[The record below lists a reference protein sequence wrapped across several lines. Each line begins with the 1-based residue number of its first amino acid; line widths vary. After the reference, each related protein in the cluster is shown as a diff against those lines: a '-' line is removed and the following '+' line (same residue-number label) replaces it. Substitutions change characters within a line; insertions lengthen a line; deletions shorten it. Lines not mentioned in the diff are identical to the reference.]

1 MMATPLGELVARM
14 GGHCL
19 APDGSRV
26 DATRVGALPEVQAVH
41 LDGRDCG
48 PGSVYVA
55 LPGSRVDGRRFVTQ
69 AVERG
74 ARVVLCPTDLERAEP
89 GDLGA
94 EVITWVHPEARR
106 IAGQAAAWLEGH
118 PSRSMRCIGITG
130 TNGKTTTAH
139 LIAQLS
145 TFCGQPTGLLGTAG
159 HRLADGSVLEATHT
173 TPDAPNLQRLLA
185 RQVRS
190 GARNTV
196 LEVSSHAL
204 AQERHAGTEFQVAV
218 FTNLSRDHLDF
229 HGSLSEYA
237 DAKARLFEALGP
249 GATAVLNAGDP
260 ASERMAQAA
269 RSVGARVVTYGI
281 GSRVD
286 LSASRLEACPRATT
300 FYISGMGIEDTQAR
314 LPLLGRF
321 NVENA
326 LAAVAVVLLSGASPS
341 RVLEGLASASSAP
354 GRLEEVPSGDR
365 GFRVLVDYAHTDDAL
380 RNVCASLRDVLREG
394 GTPGAR
400 LITVFGCGGDRDRGK
415 RAPMGAAAAAHSD
428 VVILTSDNPRSEDPA
443 AIIEDVLPGFVATG
457 AEHEVV
463 VDRAEALARA
473 IEIARPGDLV
483 LVAGKGHE
491 RVQIVGDRA
500 IPFDDRDVLRGI
512 LA

>member
-1 MMATPLGELVARM
+1 MMATPLGDLVARL

-19 APDGSRV
+19 AADGSLV
-26 DATRVGALPEVQAVH
+26 DLTRTESLPGVASVH

-48 PGSVYVA
+48 PDSLYVA
-55 LPGSRVDGRRFVTQ
+55 LPGTRVDGSRFVPQ
-69 AVERG
+69 AAERG
-74 ARVVLCPTDLERAEP
+74 ARVVLAPERLDGGGSDAS
-89 GDLGA
+89 GL
-94 EVITWVHPEARR
+94 VTWVHPEARR
-106 IAGQAAAWLEGH
+106 IAGEAAAWIEGH
-118 PSRSMRCIGITG
+118 PSQRMRCIGITG

-145 TFCGQPTGLLGTAG
+145 NFCGQPTGLLGTAG
-159 HRLADGSVLEATHT
+159 HRLADGTEVEATHT

-185 RQVRS
+185 RQVDA
-190 GARNTV
+190 GAVNTV

-204 AQERHAGTEFQVAV
+204 CQERHAGTRFQVAV

-229 HGSLSEYA
+229 HGSFTEYA

-249 GATAVLNAGDP
+249 HATAILNAGDP

-326 LAAVAVVLLSGASPS
+326 LAAIAVVLLSGASPS

-354 GRLEEVPSGDR
+354 GRLEEVPAGDR

-394 GTPGAR
+394 GASGAR

-428 VVILTSDNPRSEDPA
+428 LVILTSDNPRSEDPM
-443 AIIEDVLPGFVATG
+443 AIVADVLPGLLGSGV
-457 AEHEVV
+457 EHEVV
-463 VDRAEALARA
+463 VDRREALARA
-473 IEIARPGDLV
+473 VEVARPGDLV
-483 LVAGKGHE
+483 LIAGKGHE
-491 RVQIVGDRA
+491 RVQIVGDREV
-500 IPFDDRDVLRGI
+500 PFDDREVLRGI